1 MFGFIIAVAAGFFT
15 PQLQTSAAPIVA
27 KALSVLNISETE
39 YDALGVLLA
48 VIIAAVV
55 TTVIGSGNALT
66 VAVGVTIGYFAT
78 RLLRIVQDATSG
90 KPKS

>member
-15 PQLQTSAAPIVA
+15 TQLQTSVAPTVA
-27 KALSVLNISETE
+27 KTLSALEISKAEH
-39 YDALGVLLA
+39 DALGVLLA